1 MTLCNFCSGQKLRL
15 TFKLCLISFTTLI
28 LGACGSSDSEN
39 GTGLVKFYNAS
50 PTSPSVYLTLDEDLD
65 SDEDDEFEQTF
76 LSIGYGNALK
86 NTEVPEG
93 EYFYELGWKDGDSSE
108 RSELEIITE
117 SNLQIRNESITLV
130 VLSNDIKT
138 PEVKLFD
145 IGIID
150 DESDVDND
158 LFNLR
163 FLNVSPEYTQIDLY
177 MSKSDETFNQAVLM
191 GTLDY
196 LSLTD
201 NVKIKED
208 DYIFYITA
216 AGGSD
221 ILFQST
227 EVSYQ
232 YNGQYII
239 TVRPNDGVSSTPFVI
254 DNIGNSFVATYQS
267 VDAEARFRI
276 YNGLQENQLMPAYTG
291 AIDVNVVNGST
302 TTTADI
308 QDLSLGQFSAAF
320 VVDQGDYSLSVYNA
334 EDDVNLV
341 SSQLFSLP
349 ENTDRT
355 VFFYMIEQDID
366 DDGDGEIEE
375 TEAKLVS
382 KIVDNSTRERIY
394 EHEVKMLNLAYN
406 ADITSVTFSFVK
418 SDEVIETATLRRSTS
433 IGEAQALVL
442 VNNTYNVYAI
452 GKVDG
457 VDYIL
462 ANQLLTLDE
471 TSGELFLLLETDVSS
486 ATGYRMRFVPQLAE

>member
-1 MTLCNFCSGQKLRL
+1 
-15 TFKLCLISFTTLI
+15 
-28 LGACGSSDSEN
+28 
-39 GTGLVKFYNAS
+39 
-50 PTSPSVYLTLDEDLD
+50 VYLTLDENLD

-86 NTEVPEG
+86 NVEVPDG
-93 EYFYELGWKDGDSSE
+93 QYFYELAWKDGDSNE
-108 RSELEIITE
+108 RSELEIIAE
-117 SNLQIRNESITLV
+117 SNLQIRNEIITLV
-130 VLSNDIKT
+130 VLSNDIET
-138 PEVKLFD
+138 PEVTLFD
-145 IGIID
+145 IDIID

-163 FLNVSPEYTQIDLY
+163 FLNVSPEYAKIDLY

-239 TVRPNDGVSSTPFVI
+239 TVRPNDGVSSSPFVI
-254 DNIGNSFVATYQS
+254 DNVGNTFVATYQT

-276 YNGLQENQLMPAYTG
+276 YNGLQENELMPAYTG
-291 AIDVNVVNGST
+291 AIDITVENGSAT
-302 TTTADI
+302 TSVNI

-320 VVDQGDYSLSVYNA
+320 VVAQGDYSLSVHNA
-334 EDDVNLV
+334 DDDVNLV
-341 SSQLFSLP
+341 NSQLFSLP

-355 VFFYMIEQDID
+355 VFFYIIEQDID
-366 DDGDGEIEE
+366 EDGDGEIEE

-382 KIVDNSTRERIY
+382 AIVENSTRERIY

-406 ADITSVTFSFVK
+406 ADITNVTFSFVK
-418 SDEVIETATLRRSTS
+418 SDEVIETATLRRSTT
-433 IGEAQALVL
+433 IGKPQALVL

-462 ANQLLTLDE
+462 ASQLLTLDE
-471 TSGELFLLLETDVSS
+471 TSGELFLLFESDVSS
-486 ATGYRMRFVPQLAE
+486 ATGYQMRFVPQGGE